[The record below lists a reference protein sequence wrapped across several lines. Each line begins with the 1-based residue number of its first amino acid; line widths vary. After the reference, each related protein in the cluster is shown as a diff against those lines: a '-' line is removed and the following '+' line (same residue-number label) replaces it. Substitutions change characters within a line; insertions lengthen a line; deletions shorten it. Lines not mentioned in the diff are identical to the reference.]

1 MSEDG
6 LLHKLGNL
14 ARFDER
20 WDRLAAGTLSAEEEA
35 ELRALAETSEEA
47 REAYE
52 AFRPLGPDFHAAVA
66 RAIRTRAGE
75 PGAQPLPFS
84 RRTRRLAAWSAAAAA
99 AAAALLVLLRAPP
112 LPAYSLAEISGG
124 SRATRGEATEAGE
137 WAPGDR
143 FEATLRP
150 HTEVTRAG
158 TLQARAFLLRGG
170 ELRPLRVRC
179 QFDRRGSVKLEGSLD
194 RDLSPGNWTLWVVVG
209 RRGAAPN
216 PTDLRSLPASEPVH
230 RRGWVAVP
238 VALRIA
244 SRAP

>member
-6 LLHKLGNL
+6 LLHKLGDL
-14 ARFDER
+14 ARFDDR
-20 WDRLAAGTLSAEEEA
+20 WDRLAAGTLSTEEEA
-35 ELRALAETSEEA
+35 ELRALAETSQEA

-66 RAIRTRAGE
+66 RAIQTRAGE
-75 PGAQPLPFS
+75 PGAKPSPFS

-99 AAAALLVLLRAPP
+99 AAAVLAVLLRLPP

-124 SRATRGEATEAGE
+124 SRATRGEATAAGE

-143 FEATLRP
+143 FEASLRP
-150 HTEVTRAG
+150 QTEVRRG
-158 TLQARAFLLRGG
+158 SLQARAFLVRGG
-170 ELRPLRVRC
+170 ELRTLRLRS
-179 QFDRRGSVKLEGSLD
+179 QFDRRGSVKLEGLLD
-194 RDLSPGNWTLWVVVG
+194 RDLSPGNWTLWVVVV
-209 RRGAAPN
+209 RRGAAPD
-216 PTDLRSLPASEPVH
+216 PTDLRSLPASGPVR